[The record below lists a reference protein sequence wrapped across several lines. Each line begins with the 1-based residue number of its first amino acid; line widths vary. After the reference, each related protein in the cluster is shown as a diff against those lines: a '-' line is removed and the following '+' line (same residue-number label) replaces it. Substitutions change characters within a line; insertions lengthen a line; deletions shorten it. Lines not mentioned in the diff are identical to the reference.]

1 MSKRPKLGELLVRA
15 GAIGEVEL
23 QTALAS
29 QKDEGRPLGTTLVK
43 LGFLDEDTLIRALA
57 AQLGFPVVKLRG
69 KRLSSEVID
78 LVPSEL
84 AEKYRCIPLLVNQ
97 EKDGAVIYLGME
109 DPADSDAVREIA
121 DQIGRKL
128 RPVLVAPSELQQAI
142 RRHYQWAKNTAD
154 DPTAPDE
161 ADVDDAPEP
170 EVVDLAAGPARVD
183 AAPGTAPSNETIL
196 RALTQLLLEKGV
208 LSREE
213 LIERV
218 SQVAAGGD
226 EGI

>member
-1 MSKRPKLGELLVRA
+1 MSERPRLGELLIRA
-15 GAIGEVEL
+15 GAIGEVDL

-29 QKDEGRPLGTTLVK
+29 QKDEGRPLGTTLVE
-43 LGFLDEDTLIRALA
+43 LGFLDEDTLVRALA

-69 KRLSSEVID
+69 KSLNAEVID

-84 AEKYRCIPLLVNQ
+84 AEKHRCIPLLVNE
-97 EKDGAVIYLGME
+97 EKDGPVIYLGME

-121 DQIGRKL
+121 DHIGRKL
-128 RPVLVAPSELQQAI
+128 RPVLVAPSELQEAI
-142 RRHYQWAKNTAD
+142 RRHYEWAKSADD

-161 ADVDDAPEP
+161 ADVDDALGP
-170 EVVDLAAGPARVD
+170 EVVDLAAEPAR
-183 AAPGTAPSNETIL
+183 AEAPPGTPSNETIL
-196 RALTQLLLEKGV
+196 RALTQLLLEKGIV
-208 LSREE
+208 SREE

-218 SQVAAGGD
+218 SQVAASGD